1 MVYSANSPLT
11 SFLYT
16 NKLTVKDTV
25 MLSFVSGVGTYEESL
40 KGICACGLLKVCPQE
55 KGKKE
60 RRIGWVRVKLNNITS
75 INQRPALAWLHRGL
89 WNCTAE
95 LIPSWGKG
103 PGLLYPPLKSVTGYR
118 LPGMQGGWYI
128 TRQGDSCLT
137 ENNYPERGAAVR
149 CQQPELA
156 AAGRWENYQVK
167 GSGRSNNISSST
179 IPLILIFP

>member
-1 MVYSANSPLT
+1 MVYSANSPIT

-16 NKLTVKDTV
+16 KKLTVKDTV

-40 KGICACGLLKVCPQE
+40 KGICACSLLKVCPQE

-75 INQRPALAWLHRGL
+75 INQRPALAWSHRGM

-95 LIPSWGKG
+95 LIPSWGKE

-118 LPGMQGGWYI
+118 LPGMQGWWYI
-128 TRQGDSCLT
+128 NGQSGSCLT
-137 ENNYPERGAAVR
+137 ENNYPERGAADVSSQNL
-149 CQQPELA
+149 QQLEDGRTTRLRDLA
-156 AAGRWENYQVK
+156 GVTTSVAA
-167 GSGRSNNISSST
+167 
-179 IPLILIFP
+179 LFP

>member
-1 MVYSANSPLT
+1 MVYSANSPIT

-16 NKLTVKDTV
+16 KKLTVKDTV

-40 KGICACGLLKVCPQE
+40 KGICACGLLKVCPQK

-75 INQRPALAWLHRGL
+75 ISQRPALAWLHRGL

-95 LIPSWGKG
+95 LIPSWGKE

-118 LPGMQGGWYI
+118 LPGMRGGGVGVVHNQTGWFLLDWKQLSREGSSCEMSAAR
-128 TRQGDSCLT
+128 TCSSWKMGGLPGDLAGVTTSV
-137 ENNYPERGAAVR
+137 AA
-149 CQQPELA
+149 L
-156 AAGRWENYQVK
+156 
-167 GSGRSNNISSST
+167 
-179 IPLILIFP
+179 FP